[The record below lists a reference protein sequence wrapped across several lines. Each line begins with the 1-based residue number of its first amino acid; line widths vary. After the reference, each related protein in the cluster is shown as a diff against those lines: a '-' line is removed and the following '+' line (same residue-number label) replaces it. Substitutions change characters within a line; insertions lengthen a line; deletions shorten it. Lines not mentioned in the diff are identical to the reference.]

1 MIPAAQ
7 GPTSQRVDRVV
18 SVLAPLLGVNRAT
31 SGELRRVMLTHQFTT
46 LPKLQTH
53 LGGPGHGVSR
63 EPAQP
68 RRSTALALLGDPNI
82 VKRQRYWA
90 QVALQRQQRDAN
102 GIPVRWGR
110 PPVQW

>member
-46 LPKLQTH
+46 FLPTCRRIWADRAMACRVSPHSHDGLQ
-53 LGGPGHGVSR
+53 PW
-63 EPAQP
+63 
-68 RRSTALALLGDPNI
+68 RSWVT
-82 VKRQRYWA
+82 RTS
-90 QVALQRQQRDAN
+90 
-102 GIPVRWGR
+102 
-110 PPVQW
+110 